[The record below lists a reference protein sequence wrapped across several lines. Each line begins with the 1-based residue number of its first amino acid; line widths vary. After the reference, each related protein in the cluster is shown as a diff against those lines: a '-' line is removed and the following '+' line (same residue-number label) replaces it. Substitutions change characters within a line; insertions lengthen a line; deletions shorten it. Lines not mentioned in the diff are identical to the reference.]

1 MWLALFIAC
10 GGGGVFSDGR
20 SPDEYA
26 PPWPEH
32 MVFRQVKPGELDGG
46 IDTAEELDEIFH
58 VLVTGEDP
66 TWTFEI
72 RSGDN
77 VATAETV
84 ETLTF
89 ALSEGFGISGAA
101 EQQMAS
107 PLLLLSSPFN
117 YDEPIVSG
125 EWTATPTTAPS
136 VTTWYGAF
144 NDVVDVKVSGP
155 IEARFRLDLDL
166 GPVQWV
172 WGDLAGDLA
181 WYE

>member
-10 GGGGVFSDGR
+10 KGDGLFSDGR
-20 SPDEYA
+20 SPDDYA

-32 MVFRQVKPGELDGG
+32 LVYRQVAPDEVGAS

-58 VLVTGEDP
+58 VLVTGESP

-77 VATAETV
+77 VLTAEPV

-89 ALSEGFGISGAA
+89 TLQDGFGISAA
-101 EQQMAS
+101 TSQTLSS

-125 EWTATPTTAPS
+125 DWTATPTIAEYA
-136 VTTWYGAF
+136 TTWYGVF
-144 NDVVDVKVSGP
+144 NDVVDVQVSGP
-155 IEARFRLDLDL
+155 INARFRLDKDM
-166 GPVQWV
+166 GPVQWI